1 MANQNT
7 MWKCWKKSKNQEK
20 WQNWRTY
27 TRLFRLPWSTLRMQ
41 KSVPKQIGMVFQ
53 PQKSSLLL
61 YDLVNKH
68 VKETWNT
75 LESSRWRE
83 NLHHYIEEME
93 DLTRRKPGYKA
104 TMNTYAPCRP
114 IMENLQCVRNVLNNS
129 EQHKSVF
136 FPQGQLVYQPVTHF
150 GYGFRQA
157 DSECSRGRALSLCH
171 KSYVTILLRACQL
184 SIILNHHRV
193 CLLGTANWRW
203 GIVQRRKTTYLSVLS
218 LKFRHTHT

>member
-1 MANQNT
+1 MAKLASLYALLSAPVHADNAE
-7 MWKCWKKSKNQEK
+7 KCPEANR
-20 WQNWRTY
+20 NDV
-27 TRLFRLPWSTLRMQ
+27 STT
-41 KSVPKQIGMVFQ
+41 
-53 PQKSSLLL
+53 KSSLLL

-114 IMENLQCVRNVLNNS
+114 IMENLQCVRNVLNNFT
-129 EQHKSVF
+129 EQHKTVF

-150 GYGFRQA
+150 GYGFRRA
-157 DSECSRGRALSLCH
+157 DSESTFHSQGYPSGNEHRTFNHLQSWAFLS
-171 KSYVTILLRACQL
+171 
-184 SIILNHHRV
+184 
-193 CLLGTANWRW
+193 
-203 GIVQRRKTTYLSVLS
+203 
-218 LKFRHTHT
+218 FRHRKMTVSNSPKAENDIFISSVTQI

>member
-1 MANQNT
+1 
-7 MWKCWKKSKNQEK
+7 
-20 WQNWRTY
+20 
-27 TRLFRLPWSTLRMQ
+27 
-41 KSVPKQIGMVFQ
+41 
-53 PQKSSLLL
+53 
-61 YDLVNKH
+61 
-68 VKETWNT
+68 
-75 LESSRWRE
+75 
-83 NLHHYIEEME
+83 ME

-171 KSYVTILLRACQL
+171 KKLCYYPSASMSTLDHSQSSPCLSFRYRKLTVRNSPKAENDIFISSVTQI
-184 SIILNHHRV
+184 
-193 CLLGTANWRW
+193 
-203 GIVQRRKTTYLSVLS
+203 
-218 LKFRHTHT
+218 